1 MMLDKSA
8 FEKALQGDRKTNNI
22 PPQPKADL
30 KFANQNKSGLNI
42 GDGDSKR
49 EQLWEEKKKQRAIK
63 ISPIAVAP
71 APVVKSGIFGNDAPK
86 KNAAFP
92 NARPP
97 VPAPAPQF
105 QNSTIKSFD
114 EVPEFNQDF
123 NDPGPSF
130 DSIQPEVP
138 RRREIQ
144 QNNQFFGGQ
153 NMNNAPISA
162 PSGYQVENQF
172 SRDNNI
178 NFEQPMQD
186 EGFAIG
192 QQNQNKN
199 KNKEYLS
206 DWKKDMEERE
216 LRKKREKEEEK

>member
-1 MMLDKSA
+1 
-8 FEKALQGDRKTNNI
+8 
-22 PPQPKADL
+22 
-30 KFANQNKSGLNI
+30 
-42 GDGDSKR
+42 
-49 EQLWEEKKKQRAIK
+49 
-63 ISPIAVAP
+63 
-71 APVVKSGIFGNDAPK
+71 
-86 KNAAFP
+86 
-92 NARPP
+92 
-97 VPAPAPQF
+97 
-105 QNSTIKSFD
+105 
-114 EVPEFNQDF
+114 
-123 NDPGPSF
+123 
-130 DSIQPEVP
+130 
-138 RRREIQ
+138 
-144 QNNQFFGGQ
+144 
-153 NMNNAPISA
+153 MNNAPISA